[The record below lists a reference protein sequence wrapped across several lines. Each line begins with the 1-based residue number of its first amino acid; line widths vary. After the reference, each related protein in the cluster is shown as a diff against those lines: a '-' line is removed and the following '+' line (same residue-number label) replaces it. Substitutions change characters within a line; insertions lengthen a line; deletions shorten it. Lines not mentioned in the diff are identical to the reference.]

1 VPRAR
6 LAPPS
11 PSKRL
16 SVFLLAC
23 ALNALLL
30 PGAAGAQSGRKVK
43 PSPLPPDQA
52 DRVRPDRPAPRIT
65 SLVVCGHDITRGR
78 KEYYSRNVSLTVKA
92 ITAALEGRRGLLMG
106 VLNGGKQ
113 TRKEAV
119 ARALGERGAYVL
131 WFGYSMRTFGLSD
144 ETVEYIDYAVYKPW
158 SGEVLT
164 EGRVYPGEQKE
175 SADPRGIMRLPRT
188 RSRPIPSLQLE
199 AGGREI
205 AARVRAK
212 L

>member
-1 VPRAR
+1 MPLAR

-11 PSKRL
+11 SFKKL
-16 SVFLLAC
+16 KLFLFVCVLTS
-23 ALNALLL
+23 LLL
-30 PGAAGAQSGRKVK
+30 PNAAAAQSGRRGK
-43 PSPLPPDQA
+43 PAPAPSEP
-52 DRVRPDRPAPRIT
+52 VRPDRPAPRIT
-65 SLVVCGHDITRGR
+65 SLVVCGHDITKGG
-78 KEYYSRNVSLTVKA
+78 KEFYSQNVSLTVKA
-92 ITAALEGRRGLLMG
+92 ITAALEGRRGLVMG

-119 ARALGERGAYVL
+119 ARAMSETGAYVL
-131 WFGYSMRTFGLSD
+131 WFGYSIREFGLSD
-144 ETVEYIDYAVYKPW
+144 ETVEYIDYVVYEPR
-158 SGEVLT
+158 SAEVLT

-175 SADPRGIMRLPRT
+175 FADPRGIMRLPRV

-205 AARVRAK
+205 ADRVRNK